1 MSYVQIIQDDHAH
14 EELLRQQQA
23 QEARREAQRE
33 AQQLVD
39 QLASVHVTPQAVEKV
54 IHQFD
59 AISPLQFLHSATYSA
74 AEKVLFTS
82 YTFGQSRTIT
92 LDDINT
98 VCHDA
103 FGPLYQRASVEDWQQ
118 LKRTAFPLQ
127 TLAPQ
132 EQQIVEQHSEPIF
145 SYLLNAGATVGLVYL
160 IFEVRKL
167 KKKLKEQPTGTTYNV
182 EAADIMAIDHGTANV
197 VEMVT
202 EETRREERLTAFD
215 GGTINKFDIHFHGIK
230 DDEIESIKFKGI
242 SFERPTQGEYFKPVV
257 VVADPNTK
265 VIHAFPYHS
274 DYFCAQDVASLMT
287 QLADAQTARQ
297 IIDAAHQVGV
307 LGPLANE
314 AVPAL
319 SKHLQH
325 NDALVQETIVDVL
338 GEIGTAEAADSLI
351 DYAIRAS
358 SPVAPS
364 QGVVAQ
370 FDAKK

>member
-1 MSYVQIIQDDHAH
+1 MRKDKQIIQVDRAH
-14 EELLRQQQA
+14 EELQRQQQA
-23 QEARREAQRE
+23 QAAQQLRIQQAQEAQR
-33 AQQLVD
+33 LVA
-39 QLASVHVTPQAVEKV
+39 QLASVHVIPQAVEKV

-59 AISPLQFLHSATYSA
+59 AISPLQFLHDVTHSA

-82 YTFGQSRTIT
+82 FTYGQSRAIT

-103 FGPLYQRASVEDWQQ
+103 FGPLYQHASVENWQQ
-118 LKRTAFPLQ
+118 LKRTSFPLQ

-145 SYLLNAGATVGLVYL
+145 SYLLNAGSVVGIVYL
-160 IFEVRKL
+160 ILEVRKL

-182 EAADIMAIDHGTANV
+182 EAGIAAFDHGVAIVDEHGTQHESQQV
-197 VEMVT
+197 
-202 EETRREERLTAFD
+202 AFN
-215 GGTINKFDIHFHGIK
+215 GGTIFNLYGTPTNA
-230 DDEIESIKFKGI
+230 IESIKSKGI
-242 SFERPTQGEYFKPVV
+242 AFERPASGDYFKPVV

-265 VIHAFPYHS
+265 VIHTFPYHS

-325 NDALVQETIVDVL
+325 DDALVQETVVDVL